1 MTIFGQVFSWIDIP
15 IVLLILLIELLLASD
30 NAAAIGLVVKRLPEE
45 KKEKALFAGL
55 VSAFFLRAI
64 GVGFTAYLIYLF
76 WVQLIGGIY
85 LVYIAWHFLCGSKKA
100 ASSSFSPTS
109 YWKAVVYIELIDLL
123 FAIDS
128 ILGAFALASL
138 YYPYDQITSKLWVIY
153 LGGVLGVVA
162 VRFVTKKF
170 ITFLNKHKQIETIA
184 FLVIGWM
191 GIKLIFEGAISF
203 FSIDS
208 LRHASDLFFW
218 AGTLIIV
225 IVGFIFVKIKKT
237 INR

>member
-1 MTIFGQVFSWIDIP
+1 MSIFGQMFSWVDIP
-15 IVLLILLIELLLASD
+15 IVLLILLIEILLASD
-30 NAAAIGLVVKRLPEE
+30 NAAAIGMIVKKLPE
-45 KKEKALFAGL
+45 KKREKALFAGL
-55 VSAFFLRAI
+55 VSAFFLRAL
-64 GVGFTAYLIYLF
+64 GVAFTAYLIYLF
-76 WVQLIGGIY
+76 WVQMIGGVY
-85 LVYIAWHFLCGSKKA
+85 LVYIAWHFLWGAKKA

-109 YWKAVVYIELIDLL
+109 YWKAVVYIELVDLL

-170 ITFLNKHKQIETIA
+170 ITFLNNHKKIESIA

-191 GIKLIFEGAISF
+191 GIKLIFEGSMSL
-203 FSIDS
+203 FSIETF
-208 LRHASDLFFW
+208 RHASDLFFW
-218 AGTLIIV
+218 GGTLLIV
-225 IVGFIFVKIKKT
+225 LIGLLFDKIKKT